1 MPYLTIFI
9 KQHPYFYHV
18 GEGVEMMRHF
28 YSARIKLRNELKK
41 GETFEG
47 KKHSSKNKKGKKYP

>member
-1 MPYLTIFI
+1 
-9 KQHPYFYHV
+9 
-18 GEGVEMMRHF
+18 MMRHF